1 MISVLDLNF
10 KLEHLSVMPKDG
22 YPNVSFDK
30 SLKSLKQKK
39 VPDLVPFGQRFKY
52 EF

>member
-1 MISVLDLNF
+1 MT
-10 KLEHLSVMPKDG
+10 KDG

-39 VPDLVPFGQRFKY
+39 VPELVLLGPSFKY